1 MVIQFSVWFQFH
13 IYKFHPLWTLDSTS
27 GTDSMLMATVSF
39 TMVVHKPT
47 VSHASSEKK
56 ENNTIL
62 TVSLK
67 LRWKEAA
74 TRVISVF
81 SIHRKQP
88 DERQTACMLTA
99 HPFNCQS
106 EQSWSSL
113 FLKLLG
119 LLQRS
124 ITRSNLRAYHL
135 QGTYTHWRSGR
146 FGVGSVLWLQWPYF
160 TSHDLLTSQPDKHLP
175 VGFWPTILHSYS

>member
-1 MVIQFSVWFQFH
+1 MCDFNSIYTSFIHCGHWIQLPALTVCWWPQWASPWMFINLQFH
-13 IYKFHPLWTLDSTS
+13 TL
-27 GTDSMLMATVSF
+27 
-39 TMVVHKPT
+39 PQ
-47 VSHASSEKK
+47 KK

-74 TRVISVF
+74 IRVISVF
-81 SIHRKQP
+81 SMHRKQP

-106 EQSWSSL
+106 EQSWSYL
-113 FLKLLG
+113 FLKLLS

-175 VGFWPTILHSYS
+175 VGFWPAILHSYS